1 MPGGTDFI
9 TWPAARVSAPRLARL
24 KCLKAAGRGRR
35 LGSGAGLADPT
46 FVTQLLPFVNWPP
59 PKQRSDRISRVVF
72 SIHRNRDAL
81 AKEQGSPMSK
91 WLLAISAACA
101 VHFSAIA
108 NSAEA
113 AWTEA
118 QKQVL
123 QVDRQWADAELRRDA
138 TALRRILDDG
148 FIAVYGS
155 GKVVDKETFIKDVIG
170 DPSDKMLSQDLGDIT
185 VRVQGNTAVVVET
198 DTIRGTDGGQPYVT
212 ALRLTTTYIKRNTH
226 WVALAEHFARATDL
240 KDDEAAIRKADS
252 DWVEAARSKH
262 VDAWLAFYADDAVVL
277 PPNDKVA
284 NGRESARKSVGDL
297 LSLPGLSITWQ
308 PTNVAVARSG
318 DIAYLTGAYSIAF
331 NGANGEPLTD
341 QGKLLEVWKK
351 QRDGKWL
358 CAADIWNS
366 DLPTSPPPK

>member
-1 MPGGTDFI
+1 
-9 TWPAARVSAPRLARL
+9 
-24 KCLKAAGRGRR
+24 
-35 LGSGAGLADPT
+35 
-46 FVTQLLPFVNWPP
+46 
-59 PKQRSDRISRVVF
+59 
-72 SIHRNRDAL
+72 
-81 AKEQGSPMSK
+81 MSK

-212 ALRLTTTYIKRNTH
+212 ALRLTTTYIKRNSH

-240 KDDEAAIRKADS
+240 KADEAAIRKADS

-277 PPNDKVA
+277 RPNDKVA